1 MDARLVEPNV
11 LLAFLPSEPL
21 LQPELRLLGRHLSE
35 REPLHLVMDMSRVEI
50 ITSPSI
56 GGLLV
61 LRKLQLERR
70 GRLIL
75 CNLRLATKCILRVV
89 GLDVAFEYV
98 RDRSEALKALRHEPD
113 LVAGVTGAGVG

>member
-11 LLAFLPSEPL
+11 LLAFPPSEPL
-21 LQPELRLLGRHLSE
+21 LQPELRLLGKHLSE

-61 LRKLQLERR
+61 LRKLQLERC

-89 GLDVAFEYV
+89 GLDMAFEYV
-98 RDRSEALKALRHEPD
+98 GDKPEALKALRNEPD
-113 LVAGVTGAGVG
+113 LVAGVTGAGAG